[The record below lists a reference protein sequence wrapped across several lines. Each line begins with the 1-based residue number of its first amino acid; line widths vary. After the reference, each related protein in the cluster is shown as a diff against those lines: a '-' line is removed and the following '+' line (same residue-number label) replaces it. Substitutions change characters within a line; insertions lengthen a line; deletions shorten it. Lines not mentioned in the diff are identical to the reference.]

1 MLGARQSKW
10 LLEEQNATA
19 PRAPPTLVWTQMWT
33 QVHSTHRIFGLKI
46 SNGSQ
51 VQEFFPRAVL
61 DSCCFGRI
69 VSVPENS

>member
-46 SNGSQ
+46 SNGGQ
-51 VQEFFPRAVL
+51 VQEFFSRAVL